1 MSPRDLRRAEAAL
14 ALAIG
19 RMGTAAALAEA
30 LGVSRAAVS
39 QWPVCPPARVLDVEE
54 ISGVSRH
61 DLRPDYYPD
70 AQGGRG
76 GESN

>member
-19 RMGTAAALAEA
+19 RMGSAAALAEA
-30 LGVSRAAVS
+30 LGVSRAAIS
-39 QWPVCPPARVLDVEE
+39 QWPVCPPARVLDVET
-54 ISGVSRH
+54 ITGVSRY

-70 AQGGRG
+70 HGGRD
-76 GESN
+76 GESY